1 MFPKMPSKKSEI
13 MIRDK
18 LCQKCGKLLTL
29 YKNIINESKII
40 CIVIKQQRSLFITV
54 SYEKALKL
62 DEISIHLPSNLY
74 FTFQYR

>member
-1 MFPKMPSKKSEI
+1 MFPKMSSKKSEI
-13 MIRDK
+13 MIRKK
-18 LCQKCGKLLTL
+18 LCQKCGKSLTL

-62 DEISIHLPSNLY
+62 DKISIHLPSKQN